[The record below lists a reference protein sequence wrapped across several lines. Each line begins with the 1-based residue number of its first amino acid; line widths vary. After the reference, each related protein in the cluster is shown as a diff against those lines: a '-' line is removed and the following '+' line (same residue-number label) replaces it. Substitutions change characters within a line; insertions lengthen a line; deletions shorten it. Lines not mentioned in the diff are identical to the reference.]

1 MRWEWGWEFPLGLK
15 GEKSIITLLTPVG
28 WNISPSTSWLTSL
41 AKLPSRSCRRE
52 EKNHFFFFHRET
64 CHSQDFISKWI
75 ISGHCPKFSF
85 GILLNWGIT
94 HYHWY
99 NTVKPTTWINA
110 DLAYSILQSE
120 RLWIP
125 HGGEHIHQDA
135 FTIEKNISLKKLTK
149 PASRELWKRIIYF
162 HVKLRPAKGKA
173 NN

>member
-1 MRWEWGWEFPLGLK
+1 MGVR
-15 GEKSIITLLTPVG
+15 VR
-28 WNISPSTSWLTSL
+28 ISFGAEGRKINYYTTY
-41 AKLPSRSCRRE
+41 SCRLKYQSIHFMANFSSKTSFQELQKRR
-52 EKNHFFFFHRET
+52 KKSLFFFFHRET

-162 HVKLRPAKGKA
+162 HVKLRSAKGKA